1 MSVSI
6 VIENDETIDGAGE
19 GQVIL
24 REVSCLD
31 VIGNFKTAGVQLCYD
46 VGVHDN
52 GIVEMTF
59 QRKQILKK
67 HS

>member
-6 VIENDETIDGAGE
+6 VIEGNRTIDGAGE

-24 REVSCLD
+24 REISCLGA
-31 VIGNFKTAGVQLCYD
+31 IGNVETGVSQLCYD